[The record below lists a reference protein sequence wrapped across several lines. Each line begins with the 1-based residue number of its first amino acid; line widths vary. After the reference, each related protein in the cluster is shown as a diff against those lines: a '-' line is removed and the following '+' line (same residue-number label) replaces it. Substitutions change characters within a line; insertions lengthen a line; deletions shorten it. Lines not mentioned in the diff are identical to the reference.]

1 METPFFVIDEK
12 GLENN
17 IRVFRQGMRD
27 HWLFSQLAYSVKT
40 NSLPWVLS
48 FMKDRDILAEVVSDE
63 EYELALRCGYQEDR
77 IVFNGPIKTKE
88 CFLKAIQNR
97 AYVNVDSLRE
107 LQWLNGIEV
116 TNARIGL
123 RLNIPSGLFRLEDID
138 YTEDGFRFGF
148 SESSD
153 GFQTAIRLLRK
164 IGVHSEIGLHLHC
177 NSVTRA
183 PDVYRVIT
191 GYAVRIIEKYDLN
204 LSFIDIGGGFW
215 GGVPGK
221 TTPDEYFSVIRSE
234 LEKSPRTAEIM
245 LIAEPGSALI
255 GSVVDLHTSVLDVK
269 DMLQS
274 RVVTTDGSRI
284 LIDPLWKKKRY
295 IYSIETANPIAKTAK
310 QIICGYTC
318 MDHDRLMI
326 LTDEQELQVG
336 DKIIYHRVGAYS
348 MTFGGPFIRYYP
360 DVYVQ
365 SDEKTVMVRKRFSTD
380 DYYFLQAMR

>member
-295 IYSIETANPIAKTAK
+295 SYSIETANPIAKTAK